1 MLEVPRWLLALVAS
15 SFATFHAVL
24 GILAWHG
31 YDNYFLLALS
41 IAVYLI
47 TVAAAVMLKRGLEM
61 GSLVGAVVGI
71 GAVSTSVIANLGI
84 SPGQTGTYASWYVG
98 GMGVLLGIVAVRG
111 QSLIAWVSAALV
123 TSIVVQAAGVVGVLK
138 AGIVGMVVLIAAGQA
153 TAGSLR
159 RADRDIHDL
168 QQAAIANEAETASA
182 IAAGTERKERLQQ
195 VLTKALPALSYIS
208 STKGKFSETERKKLI
223 ALEASLR
230 DDIRGRR
237 LASDIVQA
245 ATQAARERG
254 VQVMLMDEGGLD
266 KLSKRELN
274 AVLQKVADAID
285 QVKAGKVVVRS
296 PRGEKFLVTVTATRP
311 GTSSPDL
318 WLRF

>member
-1 MLEVPRWLLALVAS
+1 
-15 SFATFHAVL
+15 
-24 GILAWHG
+24 LAWKG
-31 YDNYFLLALS
+31 YDNYLLLAIS

-47 TVAAAVMLKRGLEM
+47 SVATSVLLKRGLEM
-61 GSLVGAVVGI
+61 GSLVGAVAGI

-123 TSIVVQAAGVVGVLK
+123 TSIVIQAAGLAGV
-138 AGIVGMVVLIAAGQA
+138 ASSGVVGMVVLIAAGQA
-153 TAGSLR
+153 TAGSLA
-159 RADRDIHDL
+159 RADREIHEL
-168 QQAAIANEAETASA
+168 QQSAIANEAETASA

-208 STKGKFSETERKKLI
+208 STKGKLSEDERKKLM

-237 LASDIVQA
+237 LAADIVQL
-245 ATQAARERG
+245 ATKAARERG

-274 AVLQKVADAID
+274 VVLEKIANAID
-285 QVKAGKVVVRS
+285 QVQAGKVVVRS